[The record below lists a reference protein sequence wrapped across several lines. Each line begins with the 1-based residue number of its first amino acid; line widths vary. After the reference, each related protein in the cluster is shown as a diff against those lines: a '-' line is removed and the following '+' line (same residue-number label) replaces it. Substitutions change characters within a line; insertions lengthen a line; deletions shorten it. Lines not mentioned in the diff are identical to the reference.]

1 LVAWPRVEGAHAHDW
16 VDGEDVVVATD
27 LSYAP
32 DVPVEIVVRK
42 RGWRFDVSDGG
53 RAVELAGRP
62 SGWLAV
68 GELVVDAHALNVN
81 RSGVVFVQSN
91 EARLE
96 RLIARVADCS
106 VALHQELLDRELG
119 SP

>member
-1 LVAWPRVEGAHAHDW
+1 
-16 VDGEDVVVATD
+16 
-27 LSYAP
+27 
-32 DVPVEIVVRK
+32 
-42 RGWRFDVSDGG
+42 
-53 RAVELAGRP
+53 
-62 SGWLAV
+62 
-68 GELVVDAHALNVN
+68 
-81 RSGVVFVQSN
+81 VFVQSN